1 MSTVELTYL
10 NAILEA
16 EKEEMQRD
24 PRVILI
30 GEDIALYSASGALG
44 KLDPKRTWNAPIS
57 ELGFSGMAIGAAITG
72 LRPIV
77 DLTIA
82 SFVYLASD
90 QIINQAAKL
99 RYVTGGQVRV
109 PVVFRMSMWHN
120 GANAAQHS
128 DRPYPMFMNVP
139 GLKVIA
145 PATPSD
151 MKGML
156 KSAIRDDDPVIV
168 FEDNDLWG
176 RKEAVSTDPDFLV
189 PLGKAAV
196 RREGTD
202 VTIVSVAGCLPH
214 ALAAAELLAKENIS
228 AEVIDVRSL
237 VPLDAAAIL
246 ASVAKTGRL
255 VVADYAHRTAGAAAE
270 IAAIVAEEGFADLRA
285 PIQRVTTP
293 DVQIPFSP
301 KLERPL
307 YPNKDKIAAAARKA
321 VRSGAERGPWPV
333 KSYFRSGEWEST
345 KARS

>member
-1 MSTVELTYL
+1 MSARRATDMETTELTYL
-10 NAILEA
+10 SAILEA
-16 EKEEMQRD
+16 EKEEMARD

-30 GEDIALYSASGALG
+30 GEDIALYSASGVLG
-44 KLDPKRTWNAPIS
+44 QLDPKRIWNAPIC
-57 ELGFSGMAIGAAITG
+57 ELGFSGMAVGAAITG

-82 SFVYLASD
+82 SFVYIACD
-90 QIINQAAKL
+90 QIINQAAKI
-99 RYVTGGQVRV
+99 RFMTGGQVRV

-145 PATPSD
+145 PATPAD

-168 FEDNDLWG
+168 FEDNDLWAK
-176 RKEAVSTDPDFLV
+176 KEAVPADPDFLV

-196 RREGTD
+196 RRVGTD
-202 VTIVSVAGCLPH
+202 VTIVSVAGCLLH
-214 ALAAAELLAKENIS
+214 ALPAAEQLAQEGIS

-237 VPLDAAAIL
+237 VPLDKATIL

-255 VVADYAHRTAGAAAE
+255 VVVDYAHRTAGAAAE
-270 IAAIVAEEGFADLRA
+270 IAAIVAEEGFATLKA

-307 YPNKDKIAAAARKA
+307 YPNKEKIMAA
-321 VRSGAERGPWPV
+321 VRNTVHRGA
-333 KSYFRSGEWEST
+333 
-345 KARS
+345 

>member
-1 MSTVELTYL
+1 METTELTYL
-10 NAILEA
+10 SAILEA
-16 EKEEMQRD
+16 EKEEMARD
-24 PRVILI
+24 PNVILI
-30 GEDIALYSASGALG
+30 GEDIALYSASGVLG
-44 KLDPKRTWNAPIS
+44 KLDPKRIWNAPIS
-57 ELGFSGMAIGAAITG
+57 ELGFSGMAVGAAITG

-82 SFVYLASD
+82 SFVYIACD
-90 QIINQAAKL
+90 QIINQAAKI
-99 RYVTGGQVRV
+99 RFMTGGQVRV

-145 PATPSD
+145 PATSAD

-176 RKEAVSTDPDFLV
+176 KKEAVPTDPDFLV

-196 RREGTD
+196 RRAGTD
-202 VTIVSVAGCLPH
+202 VTIVSVAGCLLH
-214 ALAAAELLAKENIS
+214 ALPAAEQLAKEGIS

-237 VPLDAAAIL
+237 VPLDKATIL

-270 IAAIVAEEGFADLRA
+270 IAAIVAEEGFATLKA

-307 YPNKDKIAAAARKA
+307 YPNKEKIAAAARKT
-321 VRSGAERGPWPV
+321 VHRGA
-333 KSYFRSGEWEST
+333 
-345 KARS
+345 